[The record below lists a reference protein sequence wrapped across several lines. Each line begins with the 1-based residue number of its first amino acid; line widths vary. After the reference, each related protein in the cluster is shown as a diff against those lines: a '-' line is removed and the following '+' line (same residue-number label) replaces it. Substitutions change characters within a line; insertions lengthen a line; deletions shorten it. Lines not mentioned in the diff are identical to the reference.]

1 MFFWSSPLWMKK
13 VETLNRCLVFSTDLP
28 PLPLP
33 TSCTTDTEGMLTM
46 VERQPELICL
56 ELMFCLFLNTDL
68 MVGFAD
74 FSSPA
79 ASVGLS
85 SGTGLW
91 ISFLFPLVFF
101 WFFFKCVYA
110 CALAILLE
118 YSEECWGEALT
129 IWSLLPALHNK
140 NRHTSTPVM
149 DDKETGT

>member
-1 MFFWSSPLWMKK
+1 M
-13 VETLNRCLVFSTDLP
+13 
-28 PLPLP
+28 
-33 TSCTTDTEGMLTM
+33 G
-46 VERQPELICL
+46 
-56 ELMFCLFLNTDL
+56 
-68 MVGFAD
+68 GFAD

-91 ISFLFPLVFF
+91 ISFLFPLFC
-101 WFFFKCVYA
+101 FKCVQA
-110 CALAILLE
+110 HALAILLE

-140 NRHTSTPVM
+140 NRHASTPVM